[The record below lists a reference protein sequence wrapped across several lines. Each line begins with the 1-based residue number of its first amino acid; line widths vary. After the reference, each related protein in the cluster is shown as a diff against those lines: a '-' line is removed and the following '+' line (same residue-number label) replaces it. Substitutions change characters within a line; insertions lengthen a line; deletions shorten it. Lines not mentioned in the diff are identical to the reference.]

1 MTNPRTSLTTARLQ
15 GLAFVAAG
23 VAGIVGARLLIGRP
37 ADVGVAIGWWLIW
50 LLRERVQCR
59 QWASPARRDRGIVFF
74 AEAARWLCVRWSFVR
89 VARGLA
95 AGGVDGSI
103 ELFRW
108 SSGWR
113 GFLAIP
119 ALMSHAVMRRRG
131 RRLAEKIVRYQERH
145 PDRPVDLV
153 GYSSGAY
160 VVLVALESLPADA
173 TVRTVVL
180 LAPTVWPQ
188 YDLTAALRHVSGRL
202 IALHSRGDW
211 LINGLGPLA
220 FGTAD
225 RWHRP
230 AAGMVGFR
238 RRPADDVA
246 NRFVSVRHTWRFVRS
261 GYFGDHFTVAGS
273 GIARDHLA
281 AWLTGDGVP
290 KADGRP
296 G

>member
-1 MTNPRTSLTTARLQ
+1 MTNPRMSLTAARLQ

-37 ADVGVAIGWWLIW
+37 AAVGVAIGWWLIW

-59 QWASPARRDRGIVFF
+59 QWASSTRRDRGIVFF

-131 RRLAEKIVRYQERH
+131 GRLAEKIVRYQERH

-160 VVLVALESLPADA
+160 VVLVALESLPDDV

-188 YDLTAALRHVSGRL
+188 YDLTAALRHVNGRL
-202 IALHSRGDW
+202 IAVHSRGDW
-211 LINGLGPLA
+211 LINGLGPLV

-225 RWHRP
+225 RRHRP

-246 NRFVSVRHTWRFVRS
+246 DRFVSVQHTWRFARS

-273 GIARDHLA
+273 GMARDHLA

-290 KADGRP
+290 ETNDRP
-296 G
+296 R

>member
-1 MTNPRTSLTTARLQ
+1 MTNRRTSLMGARLQ
-15 GLAFVAAG
+15 GFAFVAVG
-23 VAGIVGARLLIGRP
+23 VAGIVAARWLVGRP
-37 ADVGVAIGWWLIW
+37 AAIGVAIGWWLIW

-59 QWASPARRDRGIVFF
+59 QWTSRTRRERGIVFF

-119 ALMSHAVMRRRG
+119 ALMSHALMRRRG

-145 PDRPVDLV
+145 RDRPVDLV

-160 VVLVALESLPADA
+160 VVLVALESLPDDV
-173 TVRTVVL
+173 TVRTVGL

-202 IALHSRGDW
+202 IAVHSRGDW
-211 LINGLGPLA
+211 LINGLGPLL

-238 RRPADDVA
+238 RRPDDDVA
-246 NRFVSVRHTWRFVRS
+246 DRFVSVRHTWRFVRS
-261 GYFGDHFTVAGS
+261 GYLGDHFTVASS
-273 GIARDHLA
+273 GMARDRLA
-281 AWLTGDGVP
+281 GWLTGDRIP
-290 KADGRP
+290 EANERP
-296 G
+296 C